1 MTFTQLSNQETY
13 LTIHEDGRIE
23 VSENL
28 QPSETAALVLEC
40 MRTKWMADAQSIKIR
55 DQQERIE
62 RLEELGNEL
71 RGCASMIGWSS
82 SENSRWIARAE
93 SAVKAW
99 DKEAK
104 P

>member
-55 DQQERIE
+55 YQQDRIKQ
-62 RLEELGNEL
+62 LEEALDTLTLVVGLTPVAGNKDALQEAVDL
-71 RGCASMIGWSS
+71 
-82 SENSRWIARAE
+82 ARA
-93 SAVKAW
+93 ALRA
-99 DKEAK
+99 KEAK
-104 P
+104 L